1 MLNWKVTIPTFAS
14 FTAITY
20 VACLAFGLVVP
31 ERFHAAWF
39 LEAMLPGFRWLTPAS
54 AVIGLVETA
63 VYGAAAGALWTALY
77 NYFTRLAARNT
88 AATKGLRR
96 AA

>member
-14 FTAITY
+14 FAAITFL
-20 VACLAFGLVVP
+20 ACLAFGLAVP
-31 ERFHAAWF
+31 ERFHAAWL
-39 LEAMLPGFRWLTPAS
+39 LEAMLPGFRWLTPPS
-54 AVIGLVETA
+54 VLLGLVETA

-88 AATKGLRR
+88 AATRRLHR